1 MAAPESEATVPE
13 PPRSRA
19 DGIATEGP
27 LERRLLWLT
36 GLRLFVL
43 TLFLVFTTTVY
54 LRGLSLSSF
63 STVFSL
69 VTAGAAYFF
78 AAVYASLLRVRRS
91 LATVARVQLVTDQL
105 TWTAM
110 VYISGGATSGAT
122 SLYGLTC
129 LTGAIL
135 LGGEGGLVAALSGA
149 AWYVMLCGAFALRL
163 VAVPPDQP
171 VDAYVTR
178 WADMGYPIFVNLL
191 ALCVVTLLASYL
203 AERLRITG
211 GHLVEATVRAEQA
224 ERLAALGRL
233 AAGLAHEI
241 RNPLGSIAGSIE
253 LLRTGGT
260 LSGEDQKLCEIVER
274 ETARLNDLVG
284 DMLDLS
290 RPRAPVRT
298 SIDLAVTARD
308 LTTLAA
314 KSGRGGDVCVRY
326 DGPRAAPVLAD
337 AAQMRQVVWNLMRNA
352 IQASAPGDEV
362 RLRLGEGPA
371 GGWELAVSDHGPG
384 ISTTARQRLFDA
396 FFTTRAHGMGIGLA
410 VVKRI
415 LDDHGFTIE
424 VDSGDGRGT
433 TFRVRI
439 PKDGAPPALPGGEP
453 SPALGC
459 PRRSRWGDYPRPSR
473 CDGRVS
479 AAPGPG
485 RPRRTRATDRGA
497 GRRRAGAGGSPRR

>member
-1 MAAPESEATVPE
+1 MAGEAVDE
-13 PPRSRA
+13 PSRSRA
-19 DGIATEGP
+19 VTMGETPKPPAQPGGAGPEGS

-36 GLRLFVL
+36 ALRLVVL
-43 TLFLVFTTTVY
+43 TIFLIFTTTVY
-54 LRGLSLSSF
+54 LRSFSLSSF

-69 VTAGAAYFF
+69 GTAGAAYFF
-78 AAVYASLLRVRRS
+78 AAVYASLLRLRRA
-91 LATVARVQLVTDQL
+91 LGAVARVQLVTDQL

-110 VYISGGATSGAT
+110 IYISGGATSGAT

-129 LTGAIL
+129 LSGAIL

-149 AWYVMLCGAFALRL
+149 AWYVVLCGAFALRL

-171 VDAYVTR
+171 PDAYVTR
-178 WADMGYPIFVNLL
+178 WADMGYPLFVNLL

-211 GHLVEATVRAEQA
+211 GHLEEATLRAEQA

-290 RPRAPVRT
+290 RPRAPART
-298 SIDLAVTARD
+298 RLDLALMARD
-308 LTTLAA
+308 LITLAA

-326 DGPRAAPVLAD
+326 DGAREAPVLAD

-352 IQASAPGDEV
+352 VQASVPGDEITV
-362 RLRLGEGPA
+362 RVSDGPGGERVL
-371 GGWELAVSDHGPG
+371 EVSDHGPG
-384 ISTTARQRLFDA
+384 IPAEARRRLFDA

-415 LDDHGFTIE
+415 VDDHGFAVD
-424 VDSGDGRGT
+424 VDSTDGKGT

-439 PKDGAPPALPGGEP
+439 PRGSVL
-453 SPALGC
+453 
-459 PRRSRWGDYPRPSR
+459 
-473 CDGRVS
+473 
-479 AAPGPG
+479 AAPERDGVSG
-485 RPRRTRATDRGA
+485 ELGLHAPR
-497 GRRRAGAGGSPRR
+497 